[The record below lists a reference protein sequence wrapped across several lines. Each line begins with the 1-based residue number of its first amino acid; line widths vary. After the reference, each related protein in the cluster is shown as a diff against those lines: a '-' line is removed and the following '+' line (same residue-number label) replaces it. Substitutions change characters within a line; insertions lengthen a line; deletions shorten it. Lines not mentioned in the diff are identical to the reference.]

1 MSAPYTPS
9 PTTGHGG
16 TDPLDHRGL
25 FASGG
30 QMGGHP
36 VPERAPLPRPERLNR
51 NVLTVGAVLMGVLVL
66 AAVILVPPNQP
77 AANQATA
84 TRNVVEQ
91 PTPETYLE
99 QPAAAPSYPS
109 HQQTSMLGASPMTTP
124 PAPATIGGGYPSGP
138 APSAPSGDPYAGV
151 YPSYVSAAEPPQ
163 PVVSEREAAYR
174 AALTAPLAAGQGA
187 GVQASEG
194 ATTSA
199 VVPAGY
205 APGTMSPGGGAGAG
219 QGPAMSGATRGRAYA
234 GVDRPTVIATS
245 VQPAPGPYALQAGTL
260 IPAVLLTEI
269 NSDLPGDVLAQV
281 SRDVFDSRTQ
291 QQLLVPKSSRLLGS
305 YENEVT
311 MSQERLFVRW
321 TRLIFPDG
329 RSVVLPGLETK
340 DRSGAAG
347 VRDQVERHSKR
358 NLGTA
363 ALVSLVS
370 AGAQLSQPNGGYGP
384 WGSPSAG
391 QVVAGAA
398 GQQLAE
404 VTAQILRRNADA
416 PPTLRVRQGMP
427 FNVFLAADLTF
438 PGPYAGAYARGAA
451 YAPVR

>member
-1 MSAPYTPS
+1 MSASFNAPPADD
-9 PTTGHGG
+9 HGANDSRG
-16 TDPLDHRGL
+16 YSGL
-25 FASGG
+25 FSGG
-30 QMGGHP
+30 PQLGGHP
-36 VPERAPLPRPERLNR
+36 VPERPPLPRPERLNR

-66 AAVILVPPNQP
+66 AAVILVPPSQP
-77 AANQATA
+77 TA
-84 TRNVVEQ
+84 EPQPPARSVAEQ

-99 QPAAAPSYPS
+99 QPAAYVAQQPAGVGAVGPQPAAISPAVAGPGPGYQVATAPADLYASAYPAHASGAERGAPS
-109 HQQTSMLGASPMTTP
+109 L
-124 PAPATIGGGYPSGP
+124 
-138 APSAPSGDPYAGV
+138 
-151 YPSYVSAAEPPQ
+151 
-163 PVVSEREAAYR
+163 VSEREAAYR
-174 AALTAPLAAGQGA
+174 AALVAPLVAGQGSGTVTADPLAAITTGYPV
-187 GVQASEG
+187 GVPGVAS
-194 ATTSA
+194 SA
-199 VVPAGY
+199 I
-205 APGTMSPGGGAGAG
+205 AG
-219 QGPAMSGATRGRAYA
+219 QGSTQVAAGRVRAYSE
-234 GVDRPTVIATS
+234 RPTVIATS
-245 VQPAPGPYALQAGTL
+245 VQPAPGPYVLQAGTI

-281 SRDVFDSRTQ
+281 SRDVFDSRSQ
-291 QQLLVPKSSRLLGS
+291 QQLLVPKGSRLIGS
-305 YENEVT
+305 YESEVT

-329 RSVVLPGLETK
+329 RSVVLPELETK

-347 VRDQVERHSKR
+347 VRDQVERRAKR

-384 WGSPSAG
+384 WGSRSAG

-404 VTAQILRRNADA
+404 VTAQLLRRNADA

-438 PGPYAGAYARGAA
+438 PAPYRGAYIAGAG
-451 YAPVR
+451 YAPAR

>member
-1 MSAPYTPS
+1 MSAPFSAP
-9 PTTGHGG
+9 PADDHGANG
-16 TDPLDHRGL
+16 SGGYGGL
-25 FASGG
+25 FPSGP
-30 QMGGHP
+30 QSSGHP
-36 VPERAPLPRPERLNR
+36 VPERPPLPRPERLNR

-66 AAVILVPPNQP
+66 AAVILVPPSQP
-77 AANQATA
+77 TA
-84 TRNVVEQ
+84 DPQPPARGTSEQ

-99 QPAAAPSYPS
+99 QPAAYAAQRPGGVGMMAPQPA
-109 HQQTSMLGASPMTTP
+109 ASTP
-124 PAPATIGGGYPSGP
+124 AAPGTGPGYQAATAPADLYASAYPAYASGG
-138 APSAPSGDPYAGV
+138 
-151 YPSYVSAAEPPQ
+151 EPGATSRM
-163 PVVSEREAAYR
+163 SEREAAYR
-174 AALTAPLAAGQGA
+174 AALVAPLVAGQGSGVVTADPLAAIPGYTLGVPGAAPSATAAEGGVPVGA
-187 GVQASEG
+187 GKV
-194 ATTSA
+194 
-199 VVPAGY
+199 
-205 APGTMSPGGGAGAG
+205 
-219 QGPAMSGATRGRAYA
+219 RAYSE
-234 GVDRPTVIATS
+234 RPTVIATS
-245 VQPAPGPYALQAGTL
+245 VQPAPGPYALQAGTI

-281 SRDVFDSRTQ
+281 SRDVFDSRSQ
-291 QQLLVPKSSRLLGS
+291 QQLLVPKGSRLIGS
-305 YENEVT
+305 YESEVT

-329 RSVVLPGLETK
+329 RSVVLPELETK

-438 PGPYAGAYARGAA
+438 PAPYRGAHIAGAG
-451 YAPVR
+451 YAPAR

>member
-1 MSAPYTPS
+1 MSAPFNVP
-9 PTTGHGG
+9 PADGQGADGPGG
-16 TDPLDHRGL
+16 YRGL
-25 FASGG
+25 FSSGT
-30 QMGGHP
+30 QPNGHP
-36 VPERAPLPRPERLNR
+36 VPERPPLPRPERLNR

-66 AAVILVPPNQP
+66 AAVILVPPSQPGADPQP
-77 AANQATA
+77 ASRGAA
-84 TRNVVEQ
+84 EQ

-99 QPAAAPSYPS
+99 QPAAYDARQAGGIGMVAQQPAVTAPGAAGGGRGHQASTAPADLYGGAYPGYASSMEPAAPS
-109 HQQTSMLGASPMTTP
+109 L
-124 PAPATIGGGYPSGP
+124 
-138 APSAPSGDPYAGV
+138 
-151 YPSYVSAAEPPQ
+151 
-163 PVVSEREAAYR
+163 VSEREAAYR
-174 AALTAPLAAGQGA
+174 AALVAPLVAGQGSGVVTADPLAAIPTGYAPGIVGAVSAPAAGQGSVPL
-187 GVQASEG
+187 GAS
-194 ATTSA
+194 
-199 VVPAGY
+199 
-205 APGTMSPGGGAGAG
+205 
-219 QGPAMSGATRGRAYA
+219 RGRPLSE
-234 GVDRPTVIATS
+234 RPTVIATS
-245 VQPAPGPYALQAGTL
+245 VQPAPGPYALQAGTI

-281 SRDVFDSRTQ
+281 SRDVFDSRSQ
-291 QQLLVPKSSRLLGS
+291 QQLLVPKGSRLIGS
-305 YENEVT
+305 YESEVT

-329 RSVVLPGLETK
+329 RSVVLPELETK

-391 QVVAGAA
+391 QVVAGAT

-427 FNVFLAADLTF
+427 FNVFLAADVTF
-438 PGPYAGAYARGAA
+438 PAPYRGAYIAGAA

>member
-1 MSAPYTPS
+1 MSAPYATS
-9 PTTGHGG
+9 PAEGQG
-16 TDPLDHRGL
+16 
-25 FASGG
+25 ASGPARHG
-30 QMGGHP
+30 ALFPDAPQPGGHP
-36 VPERAPLPRPERLNR
+36 VPERASLPRPERLNR
-51 NVLTVGAVLMGVLVL
+51 NVLTVGAVVMGVLVL

-77 AANQATA
+77 AADPQTSQRGVA
-84 TRNVVEQ
+84 EQ

-99 QPAAAPSYPS
+99 QPSAAAPFGM
-109 HQQTSMLGASPMTTP
+109 QQSGGFPAVTAQNAPPPYAASSGTSTYQ
-124 PAPATIGGGYPSGP
+124 APAA
-138 APSAPSGDPYAGV
+138 APMDPYAGV
-151 YPSYVSAAEPPQ
+151 YPAYSPGPENVAPAP
-163 PVVSEREAAYR
+163 VSEREAAYR
-174 AALTAPLAAGQGA
+174 AALVAPLVAGQG
-187 GVQASEG
+187 GG
-194 ATTSA
+194 ATSVA
-199 VVPAGY
+199 DPATVMPTAY
-205 APGTMSPGGGAGAG
+205 AAALPGGAT
-219 QGPAMSGATRGRAYA
+219 GPAAVQGMVHASSARGRTYS
-234 GVDRPTVIATS
+234 DRPTVIATS
-245 VQPAPGPYALQAGTL
+245 VQPAPGPYALQAGTI

-291 QQLLVPKSSRLLGS
+291 QQLLVPKGSRLIGS
-305 YENEVT
+305 YESEVT

-347 VRDQVERHSKR
+347 MRDQVERRSRR

-384 WGSPSAG
+384 WGGPSAG

-438 PGPYAGAYARGAA
+438 PGPYGSAFSSAR
-451 YAPVR
+451 